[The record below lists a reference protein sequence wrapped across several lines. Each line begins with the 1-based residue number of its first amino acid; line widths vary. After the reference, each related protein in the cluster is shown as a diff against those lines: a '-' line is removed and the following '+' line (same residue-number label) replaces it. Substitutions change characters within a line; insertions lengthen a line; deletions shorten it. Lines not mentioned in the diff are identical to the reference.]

1 MNFKFNYSLLNHN
14 SFSIDVKAK
23 KFIEVKSTEELK
35 EVLSISD
42 DENKLIIGEG
52 SNILFTKNFE
62 GLVIHL
68 NIGGIVINKIDND
81 YRIVTAGAGENWHDL
96 VIYCLKNGLGGI
108 ENLSLIPGS
117 VGAAPI
123 QNIGAYGVELKDV
136 FVSCEVLDKRT
147 MELENY
153 MLDDCSF
160 GYRDSIFKKNKNLII
175 TSLKLKLKIKNHNI
189 ISDYVDIKK
198 ELVRLNID
206 KPTINDISNAVCKIR
221 KAKLPNPK
229 IIGNAGSFFKNPIIN
244 SEKLD
249 KLKKKYKHVPAFKLK
264 ENKYKIPAAWLI
276 ETAGFKGKNYGNF
289 GVHQNQP
296 LVLVNYGDAK
306 GKDIYKLSISI
317 SKIIFKIFD
326 IKLEA
331 EVNII

>member
-35 EVLSISD
+35 EVLSISG

-68 NIGGIVINKIDND
+68 NVGGIVINKIDND

-198 ELVRLNID
+198 ELIRLNID

-221 KAKLPNPK
+221 KAKLPDPK

-249 KLKKKYKHVPAFKLK
+249 RLKKKYKDVPAFKLK

-296 LVLVNYGDAK
+296 LVLVNYGNAK
-306 GKDIYKLSISI
+306 GNDIYKLSISI
-317 SKIIFKIFD
+317 SKIIVKIFD

>member
-35 EVLSISD
+35 EVLSISG

-198 ELVRLNID
+198 ELIRLNID

-221 KAKLPNPK
+221 KAKLPDPK

-249 KLKKKYKHVPAFKLK
+249 RLKKKYKDVPAFKLK

-296 LVLVNYGDAK
+296 LVLVNYGNAK
-306 GKDIYKLSISI
+306 GNDIYKLSISI
-317 SKIIFKIFD
+317 SKIIVKIFD

>member
-68 NIGGIVINKIDND
+68 NIGGIVINKIDDD

-198 ELVRLNID
+198 ELIRLNID

-221 KAKLPNPK
+221 KAKLPDPK

-249 KLKKKYKHVPAFKLK
+249 RLKKKYKDVPAFKLK

>member
-35 EVLSISD
+35 EVLSISC

-68 NIGGIVINKIDND
+68 NIGGIDINKIDND

-96 VIYCLKNGLGGI
+96 VVYCLKNGLGGI

-147 MELENY
+147 MVLENY
-153 MLDDCSF
+153 MLDDCNF

-198 ELVRLNID
+198 ELIRLNID

-244 SEKLD
+244 SEKLE
-249 KLKKKYKHVPAFKLK
+249 KLKKIYNDIPAFKLK

-276 ETAGFKGKNYGNF
+276 ESAGFKAKNYGNF
-289 GVHQNQP
+289 GVHKNQP
-296 LVLVNYGDAK
+296 LVLVNYGNAK

-317 SKIIFKIFD
+317 SKIIIKIFD

>member
-198 ELVRLNID
+198 ELIRLNID

-221 KAKLPNPK
+221 KAKLPDPK

-249 KLKKKYKHVPAFKLK
+249 RLKKKYKDVPAFKLK

-317 SKIIFKIFD
+317 SKIIVKIFD

>member
-35 EVLSISD
+35 EVLSISS

-68 NIGGIVINKIDND
+68 NIGGIVINKIDDD

-198 ELVRLNID
+198 ELIRLNID

-221 KAKLPNPK
+221 KAKLPDPK

-249 KLKKKYKHVPAFKLK
+249 RLKKKYKDVPAFKLK

-296 LVLVNYGDAK
+296 LVLVNYGNAK

-317 SKIIFKIFD
+317 SKIIVKIFD

>member
-35 EVLSISD
+35 EVLSISG

-68 NIGGIVINKIDND
+68 NIGGIVINKIDDD

-147 MELENY
+147 MELKNY

-198 ELVRLNID
+198 ELIRLNID

-221 KAKLPNPK
+221 KAKLPDPK

-249 KLKKKYKHVPAFKLK
+249 RLKKKYKDVPAFKLK

>member
-35 EVLSISD
+35 EVLSISG

-68 NIGGIVINKIDND
+68 NIGGIVINKVDDD

-198 ELVRLNID
+198 ELIRLNID

-221 KAKLPNPK
+221 KAKLPDPK

-249 KLKKKYKHVPAFKLK
+249 RLKKKYKDVPAFKLK

-276 ETAGFKGKNYGNF
+276 ETAGFKGKNYGSF

-317 SKIIFKIFD
+317 SKIIVKIFD

>member
-35 EVLSISD
+35 EVLSISS

-198 ELVRLNID
+198 ELIRLNID

-221 KAKLPNPK
+221 KAKLPDPK

-249 KLKKKYKHVPAFKLK
+249 RLKKKYKDLPAFKLK

-317 SKIIFKIFD
+317 SKIIVKIFD

>member
-52 SNILFTKNFE
+52 SNILFTKDFE

-68 NIGGIVINKIDND
+68 NIGGIVINKIDDD

-198 ELVRLNID
+198 ELIRLNID

-221 KAKLPNPK
+221 KAKLPDPK

-249 KLKKKYKHVPAFKLK
+249 RLKKKYKDVPAFKLK

-317 SKIIFKIFD
+317 SKIIVKIFD

>member
-35 EVLSISD
+35 EVLSISS

-68 NIGGIVINKIDND
+68 NIGGIVINKIDDD

-198 ELVRLNID
+198 ELIRLNID

-221 KAKLPNPK
+221 KAKLPDPK

-249 KLKKKYKHVPAFKLK
+249 RLKKKYKDVPAFKLK